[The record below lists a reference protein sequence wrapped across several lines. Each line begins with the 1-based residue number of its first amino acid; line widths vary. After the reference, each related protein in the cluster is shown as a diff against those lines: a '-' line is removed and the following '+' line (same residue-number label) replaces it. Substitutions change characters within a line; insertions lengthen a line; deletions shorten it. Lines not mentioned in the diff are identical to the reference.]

1 MSEKQLLQV
10 SRNGGIAVITLD
22 NPPLNLLT
30 PDLLAQLKTVMDDLS
45 ADSDMRCAVI
55 TGSQRAFC
63 AGADVNTFHVLP
75 PGTNGIYGRMI
86 MDSVE
91 SSRLPVIAA
100 IDGYALGGGLELAL
114 ACDIR
119 IVSEEAKIGLTEAN
133 LGLIAGYGGATR
145 LPWLIGEGNAKL
157 MIYSA
162 DKFSGTEAKELGVVQ
177 MVDPGKSLW
186 KRLWSWRK
194 SSPPKVLFP
203 SLPPK
208 KYFMPPG
215 KALWAPASG
224 RKASAVA
231 RSAVPTMPAKVSGH
245 CGKSENL
252 YLETNK
258 FI

>member
-45 ADSDMRCAVI
+45 ADNDMRCVVI

-119 IVSEEAKIGLTEAN
+119 IASEEAKIGLTEAN

-177 MVDPGKSLW
+177 MVVPREKLMEKAMALAEKFASKGPISIAVTKEVFHAARESALGASFRQESLSGGKIRGSYDAGEGIRALRE
-186 KRLWSWRK
+186 KRKPVFRN
-194 SSPPKVLFP
+194 
-203 SLPPK
+203 
-208 KYFMPPG
+208 
-215 KALWAPASG
+215 
-224 RKASAVA
+224 
-231 RSAVPTMPAKVSGH
+231 
-245 CGKSENL
+245 E
-252 YLETNK
+252 
-258 FI
+258 

>member
-30 PDLLAQLKTVMDDLS
+30 PDLLAQLKTTIDRLS
-45 ADSDMRCAVI
+45 ADSDMRCVII

-63 AGADVNTFHVLP
+63 AGADVTTFHVLP

-114 ACDIR
+114 SCDIR
-119 IVSEEAKIGLTEAN
+119 IASEEAKIGLTEAN

-162 DKFSGTEAKELGVVQ
+162 DKFSGQEAKELGVVQ
-177 MVDPGKSLW
+177 IVVPREQLMEKAMALAEKFASKGPISIAVTKEVFHAARESALGAGFRQESLSGGKIRNSYDAGEGIRALRE
-186 KRLWSWRK
+186 KRK
-194 SSPPKVLFP
+194 PEFK
-203 SLPPK
+203 
-208 KYFMPPG
+208 
-215 KALWAPASG
+215 
-224 RKASAVA
+224 
-231 RSAVPTMPAKVSGH
+231 
-245 CGKSENL
+245 
-252 YLETNK
+252 NK
-258 FI
+258 